1 MQPGLHTG
9 ENCDKV
15 PAMTSMTVSEACRAL
30 GIRTRYALAK
40 RLGISPS
47 AANKWRR
54 RVGDRPAKRRD
65 DTRDP
70 LPELRALQVEKIV
83 REAGRTE

>member
-1 MQPGLHTG
+1 
-9 ENCDKV
+9 
-15 PAMTSMTVSEACRAL
+15 MTTMTVHEACTAL
-30 GIRTRYALAK
+30 GVRTRYALAK

-54 RVGDRPAKRRD
+54 RIGDRYAKRRD
-65 DTRDP
+65 DARDP

-83 REAGRTE
+83 REARLTD

>member
-1 MQPGLHTG
+1 M
-9 ENCDKV
+9 NK
-15 PAMTSMTVSEACRAL
+15 MTVLEARTAL
-30 GIRTRYALAK
+30 GVTSRYALAK

-54 RVGDRPAKRRD
+54 PGATKRND
-65 DTRDP
+65 KLDP

-83 REAGRTE
+83 REAGRTD